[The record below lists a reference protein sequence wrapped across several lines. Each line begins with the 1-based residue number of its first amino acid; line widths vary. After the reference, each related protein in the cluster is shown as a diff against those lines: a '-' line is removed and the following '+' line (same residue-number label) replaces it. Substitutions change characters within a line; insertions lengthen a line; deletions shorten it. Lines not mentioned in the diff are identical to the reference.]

1 MHVGRGRFER
11 NDTNERTVIMAVS
24 VTLRFNYPWNDTEMD
39 ENEIVECLYDL
50 SPEELLLAANNAG
63 KPVNV
68 DIEVY

>member
-1 MHVGRGRFER
+1 MCLGRECTKR
-11 NDTNERTVIMAVS
+11 NDISKGEMIMSVS
-24 VTLRFNYPWNDTEMD
+24 VTLRFNYPWNNDDMD

-68 DIEVY
+68 DVEVY